1 MHEPHACACIL
12 PALSLP
18 EMRVYSQ
25 SKLHWAN
32 SFKLLTSIY
41 VKIPCN
47 FFLSNLMQTLFNK
60 LLHRMFNLPL
70 ISQHCI
76 SRFNLTS
83 DELFS
88 IPTPLK
94 KIIIMLNERESDE
107 GRITRQSNFHSWIV
121 YLQSQCPQRA
131 TFQHFLQKTQ
141 LEVSIYRKC

>member
-60 LLHRMFNLPL
+60 LLHRMFNLSL

-107 GRITRQSNFHSWIV
+107 GRIHDNQIFTRGSFTCSLNVLNEPLFN
-121 YLQSQCPQRA
+121 
-131 TFQHFLQKTQ
+131 TFYKRP
-141 LEVSIYRKC
+141 S